1 MMFDLS
7 YALTN
12 GEVNNILGITEDGIV
27 EAYSEDINRMYA
39 KEIKAIEENDEISE
53 ETKERALFELLSGI
67 VVKYPSA
74 MPKEYEII
82 VYKTKNQMLNR
93 IANLETTNENKAL
106 LKEYVLDTP
115 YGVTVYAP
123 INAMKNKLAGADV
136 DFDATMCDMS
146 DLKWILINN
155 RRKEQETKPGFMG
168 ECTFISYKDIDRTP
182 VEEQEVDPL
191 ADADDME

>member
-1 MMFDLS
+1 
-7 YALTN
+7 
-12 GEVNNILGITEDGIV
+12 
-27 EAYSEDINRMYA
+27 
-39 KEIKAIEENDEISE
+39 
-53 ETKERALFELLSGI
+53 
-67 VVKYPSA
+67 

-82 VYKTKNQMLNR
+82 VYKTRKQMLNR
-93 IANLETTNENKAL
+93 IANLDTTNENKAL

-168 ECTFISYKDIDRTP
+168 ECTFISYKDINRKP